1 MSAEYN
7 PEFHTVK
14 DLLSPTGEMYTIVL
28 AAFEGWNDAGGA
40 ASEALQYLTRLW
52 DFTPHSGIDDE
63 DYFLYMHQRPVMM
76 SQEEGGAEILWP
88 EISVQLTELPD
99 HNVRIAVVT
108 GPEPTH
114 KWKGFVRDFYELT
127 EQLGAGAVILL
138 GGLLAETPHTRPF
151 PVDVTSE
158 SILMRQLD
166 DVHPN
171 TYTGSTGITGV
182 LAVMGTQYGIPAT
195 SLWVSIPHYV
205 GQPPHPKATLALLK
219 KLETLVGIAIPLKP
233 LEEEVDA
240 WERGAAELLED
251 ERELAQYVAQLE
263 STYDMENDPQTSGDD
278 IAAEFEQFLKRREQ

>member
-1 MSAEYN
+1 M
-7 PEFHTVK
+7 FTV
-14 DLLSPTGEMYTIVL
+14 VL

-52 DFTPHSGIDDE
+52 DFTPHAGMDDE
-63 DYFLYMHQRPVMM
+63 KYFIYTHQRPLML
-76 SQEEGGAEILWP
+76 SQDDGGAEIMWP
-88 EISVQLTELPD
+88 EISVQITELPEF
-99 HNVRIAVVT
+99 NLRVVIVA

-114 KWKGFVRDFYELT
+114 LWKSFVEDFYRLT
-127 EQLGAGAVILL
+127 EQFKAGAVILL
-138 GGLLAETPHTRPF
+138 GGLLAEVPHTRPF
-151 PVDVTSE
+151 PVSITSG
-158 SILMRQLD
+158 SMLMQQLEC
-166 DVHPN
+166 VHP
-171 TYTGSTGITGV
+171 TSYTGPTGITGV
-182 LAVMGTQYGIPAT
+182 LSLSGTEYAMPAT

-219 KLETLVGIAIPLKP
+219 KLEAFLGIAISLKP

-263 STYDMENDPQTSGDD
+263 STYDMENDSRATGDD